1 MTMPAFQI
9 EPPSRGYWIVRGPV
23 PFAVALR
30 VHSHPV
36 GRRHVRVNGD
46 CTCPAPT
53 LTPGAGGAEFRNA
66 FGRLVIHDPDES
78 QALAYD
84 EAIKRGMLSEFSR
97 PHFSLD
103 ATKEAEAFIPLYHVD
118 TAEGLDLLVFC
129 LREHILACERR
140 NNADRAL
147 DYILSCLDDSED

>member
-1 MTMPAFQI
+1 MTMPAFQV

-53 LTPGAGGAEFRNA
+53 LTHGPGGAEFRNA
-66 FGRLVIHDPDES
+66 FGQLVIDDPDGIQE
-78 QALAYD
+78 QAVD
-84 EAIKRGMLSEFSR
+84 DAIKRGMLSEFSR
-97 PHFSLD
+97 PRFSRD
-103 ATKEAEAFIPLYHVD
+103 AAKEAEAFITLYHVD
-118 TAEGLDLLVFC
+118 TAEALDLLALC
-129 LREHILACERR
+129 LREHILECERKAAELR
-140 NNADRAL
+140 ETRGA
-147 DYILSCLDDSED
+147 